1 MKITLLGTGGPIPD
15 PHRAGPSTLVQAG
28 NQNIVVDCGRACA
41 MRLSSAGVMPPMITA
56 VVLTHLHSDH
66 ISDLNDIVTTRWIM
80 SPVYTPLIIIGPIG
94 TQRVVDGLMM
104 MLSLD
109 QGYRC
114 EHHTDLREGPGMT
127 VEVREV
133 EPGAV
138 IQLGDVRVE
147 AHRTDHRPVAPTVGF
162 RFEHDGKVAVVAGDT
177 VPCDELDALCH
188 NADIYVQT
196 VLREDLVRAVASFV
210 PALGERFTD
219 VLDYHSSVQQAGAT
233 ASRSGVKKL
242 MLTHYIPGMQ
252 PGTEDQWRDMAAEH
266 FSGEIILGADL
277 TSCEI

>member
-28 NQNIVVDCGRACA
+28 NQNIIVDCGRACA

-80 SPVYTPLIIIGPIG
+80 SPVYTPLIIIGPVG

-114 EHHTDLREGPGMT
+114 DHHTDLREGPGMT
-127 VEVREV
+127 VDVREV

-138 IQLGDVRVE
+138 LQLGDVRVE
-147 AHRTDHRPVAPTVGF
+147 AHRTDHRPVSPTVGF

-177 VPCDELDALCH
+177 VPCDELDTLCH

-196 VLREDLVRAVASFV
+196 VLREDLVRAVAEFV

-233 ASRSGVKKL
+233 ATRSGVKKL
-242 MLTHYIPGMQ
+242 MLTHFIPGLR
-252 PGTEDQWRDMAAEH
+252 PGTESEWHDMAAEH
-266 FSGEIILGADL
+266 FSGEIIVGADL